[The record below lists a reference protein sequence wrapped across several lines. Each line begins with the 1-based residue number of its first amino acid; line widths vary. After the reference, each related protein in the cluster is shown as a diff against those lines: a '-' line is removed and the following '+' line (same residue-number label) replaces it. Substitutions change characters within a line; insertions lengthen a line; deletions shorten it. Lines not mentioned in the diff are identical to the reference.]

1 MTANLSDASGKF
13 SLEDILFLRKS
24 ILENGKDKSP
34 SGDLGVI
41 FKTLSA
47 IADKNQTEAY
57 VIGGFVRDLFLNRPS
72 KDIDVVVVGSGINY
86 AEAVGKKLG
95 TKVAI
100 FKNFGTANIKYQD
113 LEIEFVGARKES
125 YRSDSRKPIVED
137 GTLKDDQ
144 LRRDFTINALAI
156 NLNADH
162 FGELLDPFGGIQ
174 DLENKLIRTPLDP
187 EITFSDDPL
196 RMMRAIRFASQLNF
210 DIDANAIKAIKAQ
223 KQRISIVSKE
233 RITDEMNK
241 IILSSKPSIGFKH
254 LFDTGLLHIIFPQMA
269 QLYGVDI
276 IKGKGHKD
284 NFYHTLEVLDNI
296 CGHTDDLWLRWAAI
310 LHDIA
315 KPATKRFEEG
325 HGWTFHGHEDKG
337 ARMVPKIFA
346 QLKLPL
352 NEKMKFVQKLVQLHL
367 RPIVLAQDIVTD
379 SAVRRLLFDAGEEI
393 ESLMLLCNADV
404 TTKNE
409 YKKTKYRNNF
419 ELVKQKLKDVE
430 ERDKIRN
437 WQPPISGND
446 IMETFG
452 LDAGREVGIIKN
464 AIKEAILEGEITNDY
479 DEAFNFM
486 LNQAKQMGL
495 NPVNK

>member
-1 MTANLSDASGKF
+1 MQQHLQH
-13 SLEDILFLRKS
+13 
-24 ILENGKDKSP
+24 P
-34 SGDLGVI
+34 I
-41 FKTLSA
+41 FKTLSQ
-47 IADKNQTEAY
+47 IADKHQTEAY
-57 VIGGFVRDLFLNRPS
+57 VIGGFVRDLFLDRPS
-72 KDIDVVVVGSGINY
+72 KDIDVVVVGSGIAY
-86 AEAVGKKLG
+86 AEAVGRKLN
-95 TKVAI
+95 TKVAV
-100 FKNFGTANIKYQD
+100 FKNFGTANIKFQD

-137 GTLKDDQ
+137 GTLADDQ

-156 NLNADH
+156 NLNADR
-162 FGELLDPFGGIQ
+162 FGELLDPFDGIK

-210 DIDANAIKAIKAQ
+210 DIDQTALHAIKTQ

-241 IILSSKPSIGFKH
+241 IILSKKPSVGFKY
-254 LFDTGLLHIIFPQMA
+254 LFDTGLLHIIFPQLA
-269 QLYGVDI
+269 QLHGVEI

-296 CGHTDDLWLRWAAI
+296 CADTDDLWLRWAAI

-325 HGWTFHGHEDKG
+325 HGWTFHGHEDRG

-352 NEKMKFVQKLVQLHL
+352 NEKMKYVQKLVQLHL
-367 RPIVLAQDIVTD
+367 RPIVLAQETVTD

-419 ELVKQKLKDVE
+419 ELVKQKLRDVE

-437 WQPPISGND
+437 WQPPITGND

-452 LDAGREVGIIKN
+452 LDAGKEVGLIKN
-464 AIKEAILEGEITNDY
+464 AIREAILEGEITNDY
-479 DEAFNFM
+479 QEAFNFM
-486 LNQAKQMGL
+486 LNQGKQMGIY
-495 NPVNK
+495 PVSK